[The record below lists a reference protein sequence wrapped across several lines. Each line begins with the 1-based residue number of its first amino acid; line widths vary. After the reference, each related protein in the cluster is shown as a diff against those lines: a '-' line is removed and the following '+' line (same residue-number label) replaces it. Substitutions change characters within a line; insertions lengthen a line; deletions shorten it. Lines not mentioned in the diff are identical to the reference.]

1 MKNRENISSI
11 ELLNSEG
18 PILKAYKIG
27 KEFVVQDEHKELIGI
42 LKKDKMIDFIY
53 DKMSLIDSKNRLFV
67 YGKFPGSMKPDLRK
81 LAEFIGL
88 DTEGMTF

>member
-1 MKNRENISSI
+1 MKKEQIYSI

-27 KEFVVQDEHKELIGI
+27 KEFVIQDEHKDLIGI

-53 DKMSLIDSKNRLFV
+53 DKMSLIDSKNRLFT
-67 YGKFPGSMKPDLRK
+67 YGKFPDSMKPDSRK
-81 LAEFIGL
+81 LEEFLGIHKK
-88 DTEGMTF
+88 

>member
-1 MKNRENISSI
+1 MKNKSNIHSI

-27 KEFVVQDEHKELIGI
+27 KEFVIQDEHGSLIGI
-42 LKKDKMIDFIY
+42 LNKDKMIDFIY
-53 DKMSLIDSKNRLFV
+53 DKMSLIDSENRLFS

-81 LAEFIGL
+81 LAEFVGL

>member
-1 MKNRENISSI
+1 MKKGSNIPSI

-27 KEFVVQDEHKELIGI
+27 KGFVIQDEHKELIGI
-42 LKKDKMIDFIY
+42 FTKEKMIEFIY
-53 DKMSLIDSKNRLFV
+53 DKMSLIDSKNRLFN

-81 LAEFIGL
+81 LAEFVGI
-88 DTEGMTF
+88 DTEGMSF